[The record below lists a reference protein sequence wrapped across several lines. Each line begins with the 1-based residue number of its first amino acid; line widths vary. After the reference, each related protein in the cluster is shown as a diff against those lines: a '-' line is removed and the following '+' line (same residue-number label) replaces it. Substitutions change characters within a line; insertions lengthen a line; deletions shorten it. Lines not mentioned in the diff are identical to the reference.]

1 MSSGQWEV
9 VGKSKKSQNGKV
21 KTVKE
26 EDKKPTKNGP
36 KLEDVVAPKSYYSGM
51 EIDDT
56 RKSTKDSK
64 KIGDKKNKKKSEPA
78 KPKPPKTIEEALE
91 AIDPM
96 ELANI
101 ITTNRVRFTN
111 APLVWLKEIASF
123 LNSKTQ
129 IDVDDP
135 TFSNYPLNYPLCVM
149 PVEIRKPLESVLH
162 EAGKANTQL
171 FFDVTLTAIANDMTR
186 GQSVNGHRIL
196 LQMLAHNCPDFC
208 VASLAKSVTLRNSY
222 QNRPPIGLSLL
233 WVLGQGGLSN
243 FAVGMKAWQELFL
256 PIVELKNYSKYAINY
271 LEEILA
277 RHGNMAS
284 TKVSFEQLIA
294 MFDMVNNK
302 RNALSKELSN
312 DLIKQLSK
320 YKDIYFSKSGN
331 KLQVSFNHLM
341 KKLPNQYL
349 SGSALDPY
357 HRVMVE
363 SLVDCLHQDDSC
375 NATWRQLF
383 SRCSKQS
390 ATLMEYIDTNWDVV
404 SPRLKKKSLRATVI
418 QFQEVCGE
426 TLRGKK
432 KDETVVKANKI
443 CQDILDRMKST
454 RRFPWLWASF
464 LLLVGIA
471 GLVAYDVQRVGGDFP
486 KSTTGKL
493 MKDLG
498 ILEQSQYAWQKTL
511 STSARGYLWLET
523 NAPIYYTLTVEAV
536 SPYAQLSKEA
546 LIVGSK
552 KLGILYG
559 NMRDYIVEKTPVVVS
574 TIDQYAPGVI
584 DTVQGYAIS
593 GFTAVR
599 KYSNDYYQL
608 TADYLKTKVFV
619 GEWAPEILQSK
630 TELALNATRFH
641 MTSYFHWFR
650 HQVHVYSEIP

>member
-21 KTVKE
+21 KTAKD
-26 EDKKPTKNGP
+26 EDKKPNKNGP
-36 KLEDVVAPKSYYSGM
+36 KVEDVVPPKSYYSGM

-56 RKSTKDSK
+56 RISAN
-64 KIGDKKNKKKSEPA
+64 KKNGEKKKKKAEPA

-91 AIDPM
+91 AIDPT
-96 ELANI
+96 ELASI
-101 ITTNRVRFTN
+101 ITSNKLRFSN

-129 IDVDDP
+129 IDIDDP
-135 TFSNYPLNYPLCVM
+135 TFSNYPLDYPLSVI
-149 PVEIRKPLESVLH
+149 PAAIRKPLENVLH

-186 GQSVNGHRIL
+186 GQSVNGHRLL
-196 LQMLAHNCPDFC
+196 LQMLALDSPDFC
-208 VASLAKSVTLRNSY
+208 VASIAKSVTLRNSY

-256 PIVELKNYSKYAINY
+256 PIIELKNYSKYAINY

-277 RHGNMAS
+277 RHSSMAS
-284 TKVSFEQLIA
+284 TKVTFDQLVA
-294 MFDMVNNK
+294 MFDLINNK
-302 RNALSKELSN
+302 RNALSKDLSN
-312 DLIKQLSK
+312 ELIKQLSK
-320 YKDIYFSKSGN
+320 YKDIYFNNSGN
-331 KLQVSFNHLM
+331 KLQVPFNHLM

-349 SGSALDPY
+349 SGPSLDPY
-357 HRVMVE
+357 HRVLVE
-363 SLVDCLHQDDSC
+363 CLVDCLHKDDSC

-383 SRCSKQS
+383 NRCSKQS
-390 ATLMEYIDTNWDVV
+390 ATLLEYIDTNWEVV
-404 SPRLKKKSLRATVI
+404 SPRLKKKSLKTTVT
-418 QFQEVCGE
+418 QFVEVCGE
-426 TLRGKK
+426 TLKGKK

-443 CQDILDRMKST
+443 CQDILDRMTST

-471 GLVAYDVQRVGGDFP
+471 GLVAYDVQKVGGNFP

-523 NAPIYYTLTVEAV
+523 NAPIYYAQTVEV
-536 SPYAQLSKEA
+536 VTPYALLSKDA
-546 LIVGSK
+546 LIIASK

-559 NMRDYIVEKTPVVVS
+559 NMKDYVAEKTPVVLA
-574 TIDQYAPGVI
+574 TIEQYAPGMI
-584 DTVQGYAIS
+584 DTVQGYATS
-593 GFTAVR
+593 GFVTVR

-630 TELALNATRFH
+630 TELALNATKLH
-641 MTSYFHWFR
+641 VTSYFHWFR
-650 HQVHVYSEIP
+650 EQVNVYSEIP

>member
-21 KTVKE
+21 KTAKD

-36 KLEDVVAPKSYYSGM
+36 KVEDVVPPKSYYAGM

-56 RKSTKDSK
+56 RLSSKDSK
-64 KIGDKKNKKKSEPA
+64 KNGEKKKKKSEPA

-91 AIDPM
+91 AIDPS

-101 ITTNRVRFTN
+101 ITTNKLRFSN
-111 APLVWLKEIASF
+111 APLVWLKEVASF
-123 LNSKTQ
+123 LNSKTL
-129 IDVDDP
+129 IDIEEP
-135 TFSNYPLNYPLCVM
+135 TFSNYPRDYPLCVM
-149 PVEIRKPLESVLH
+149 PAPIRGQLKNVLN

-186 GQSVNGHRIL
+186 GQSVNGHRLL
-196 LQMLAHNCPDFC
+196 LQMLALENPDFC
-208 VASLAKSVTLRNSY
+208 VASIAKSVSLRNSY

-271 LEEILA
+271 LEEILT
-277 RHGNMAS
+277 RHGKMA
-284 TKVSFEQLIA
+284 KVSFDQLIA

-302 RNALSKELSN
+302 RNALSKDLSN

-320 YKDIYFSKSGN
+320 YKDIYFNHSGN
-331 KLQVSFNHLM
+331 KLQVAFNHLM

-349 SGSALDPY
+349 SGSSLDPY
-357 HRVMVE
+357 NRVLVE
-363 SLVDCLHQDDSC
+363 TLVDCLHKDDSC

-383 SRCSKQS
+383 NRCSKQS
-390 ATLMEYIDTNWDVV
+390 ATLLEYIDTNWTEV
-404 SPRLKKKSLRATVI
+404 SPRLKKKSLRATVT
-418 QFQEVCGE
+418 QFTEVCGE
-426 TLRGKK
+426 TLKGKK

-443 CQDILDRMKST
+443 CQDILDRMTST

-471 GLVAYDVQRVGGDFP
+471 GLVAYDVQLAGGNFP

-523 NAPIYYTLTVEAV
+523 NTPVYYARTVETV
-536 SPYAQLSKEA
+536 SPYAQLSKDA
-546 LIVGSK
+546 LIVASK
-552 KLGILYG
+552 KLGILYT
-559 NMRDYIVEKTPVVVS
+559 NMKDYIVEKTPIVVA
-574 TIDQYAPGVI
+574 TIEQYAPGAL
-584 DTVQGYAIS
+584 DTVQGYAVS
-593 GFTAVR
+593 AFTAVR

-619 GEWAPEILQSK
+619 GEWAPEILHSK
-630 TELALNATRFH
+630 TQLALNATKLH

-650 HQVHVYSEIP
+650 EQVNVYSEIP